1 MAIRAGVGQFF
12 QRERLNNYLQLAAN
26 SPFSLSAGGNRTLDT
41 VPTALTASGSPSY
54 GVSTN
59 SDLPNSWQWNL
70 TFEREIVRDNKL
82 EIAYVGNRGIHMLQF
97 SDANGVPADQRLNFA
112 LNNSNSVRPAS
123 SFGFITYATWTGDS
137 NYHALQ
143 VLYRTKVKTV
153 DAQFAYTF
161 SKSLSNT
168 DITNSG
174 NNERASLQLDPA
186 NPRLNY
192 GPSQINRPH
201 VFVANI
207 VYNAP
212 KFAGFNAVARSVL
225 GSWEL
230 ASILEYASGSSI
242 TTFAGRAASG
252 DPDKTGIA
260 PGGIS
265 GTGANQDNVRP
276 NIVPGQSCRAP
287 AGSPKYQWLNPN
299 RYTLEGFQLGTFGN
313 AGVGDCLSPGI
324 ANTDFST
331 YKNFKIG
338 ERVTVQFRMEFFNLF
353 NKTQFLGNYQDTANV
368 SSTLSSSVLACITDN
383 VNLPGSACFGKPLN
397 TTTWD
402 ANNTRNPTYG
412 QVTKNKGPREI
423 QYGLKV
429 NF

>member
-1 MAIRAGVGQFF
+1 
-12 QRERLNNYLQLAAN
+12 
-26 SPFSLSAGGNRTLDT
+26 
-41 VPTALTASGSPSY
+41 
-54 GVSTN
+54 
-59 SDLPNSWQWNL
+59 
-70 TFEREIVRDNKL
+70 
-82 EIAYVGNRGIHMLQF
+82 
-97 SDANGVPADQRLNFA
+97 
-112 LNNSNSVRPAS
+112 
-123 SFGFITYATWTGDS
+123 
-137 NYHALQ
+137 
-143 VLYRTKVKTV
+143 VKTV

-174 NNERASLQLDPA
+174 NNERASLLLDPG
-186 NPRLNY
+186 NSRLNY

-242 TTFAGRAASG
+242 TTFAGRSADG
-252 DPDKTGIA
+252 A

-276 NIVPGQSCRAP
+276 NLVPGQSCRAP

-299 RYTLEGFQLGTFGN
+299 RYTLEGYQLGTFGN

-353 NKTQFLGNYQDTANV
+353 NKVQFLGNYQDTTNV
-368 SSTLSSSVLACITDN
+368 SSTLSSQVLACN
-383 VNLPGSACFGKPLN
+383 SANILSNPSCFGKPLD

-402 ANNTRNPTYG
+402 ASHTRNPGYG